1 MWQSSTKCFLKMVHS
16 ALNNDRFI
24 KQLRFFGAVFLPIY
38 LVWRMRTRIF
48 YFRGQQAR
56 QPCLQMIFGFY
67 CFSNR
72 YDVGVKRYFAL
83 FNSYG
88 TRVVVVAL
96 SFADVVVSATEESV
110 FAVVVVVVVASL
122 AAADEES
129 SVAGFEAAPAL
140 VVV

>member
-1 MWQSSTKCFLKMVHS
+1 MVHS

-24 KQLRFFGAVFLPIY
+24 KQLRFFGAAFFIIVTNIISHFDKVFKSCQDIK
-38 LVWRMRTRIF
+38 TRRRKF
-48 YFRGQQAR
+48 PQRG
-56 QPCLQMIFGFY
+56 
-67 CFSNR
+67 FS
-72 YDVGVKRYFAL
+72 L